1 MFMIKIKKLT
11 VDAIVPYKSREG
23 DACYDL
29 FTSEDYYVPPHKT
42 VVIPTGIA
50 IELPVEYEA
59 EIRPRSGISLN
70 GAVGYA
76 IVGERVLDEKE
87 RIKCTVIQG
96 TIDSNYRGEV
106 GIIFKNDTIR
116 KYIIPKHTKLAQMKI
131 NYVPD
136 VKLVEVDELSNS
148 NRGANG
154 FGSSGI

>member
-1 MFMIKIKKLT
+1 MIKIKKLT
-11 VDAIVPYKSREG
+11 EDAIIPHRSREG

-29 FTSEDYYVPPHKT
+29 YTNINYDVKAYDT

-70 GAVGYA
+70 G
-76 IVGERVLDEKE
+76 VLAYDVFMG
-87 RIKCTVIQG
+87 RMDNFKCTIIQG
-96 TIDSNYRGEV
+96 TIDSNYRGEI
-106 GIIFKNDTIR
+106 GIIFRNETMRDITI
-116 KYIIPKHTKLAQMKI
+116 KKHTKLAQMKI

-136 VKLVEVDELSNS
+136 VELIEVEELSES
-148 NRGANG
+148 NRGENG